1 MSLWESLGQVAKP
14 ERGDRGW
21 GEDGQWLGKVQGARK
36 RRDSPGGGGAGASVA
51 GAVGGTLLLLLL
63 LLLSGDWAVGV
74 PGVLG
79 A

>member
-1 MSLWESLGQVAKP
+1 M
-14 ERGDRGW
+14 
-21 GEDGQWLGKVQGARK
+21 
-36 RRDSPGGGGAGASVA
+36 A